1 MAKRK
6 GKKGKTVIVLVWL
19 FLAGSAATYFMP
31 ALRLNVPGIGQISWS
46 AWDLTESAA
55 KAAQAEI
62 KDQKPP
68 QKDWDFMD
76 LLKKITPKNPESQK
90 PKKISGPFILGALV
104 PVSLALSYLI
114 VLLMSVMAAAG
125 KTGGAVSFAGVISS
139 GYALFGTFYLG
150 QAAQQAF
157 QDSMDKAAGGF
168 LGVVTKNFVKEM
180 TVNPGT
186 ALYFLFGFCLLIFAV
201 HSLTKR

>member
-1 MAKRK
+1 MAKKK
-6 GKKGKTVIVLVWL
+6 GKKGAVILMVWL

-31 ALRLNVPGIGQISWS
+31 ALRLSVPGIGQMSWS

-55 KAAQAEI
+55 QAAQAKL
-62 KDQKPP
+62 KDQKTPP
-68 QKDWDFMD
+68 KDWDFMD
-76 LLKKITPKNPESQK
+76 LLKKITPKNPESKK
-90 PKKISGPFILGALV
+90 PQKISPTFVLGALV
-104 PVSLALSYLI
+104 PVSLFLSYLL
-114 VLLMSVMAAAG
+114 VLWMGLMAASG

-157 QDSMDKAAGGF
+157 QDSMDRAAGGF

-186 ALYFLFGFCLLIFAV
+186 ALYFLFGSCLLIFAV